1 MTPERWKRVEELYH
15 AAQVRAAGERS
26 AFLDRECSDDP
37 GLREEVASLL
47 DERVSDDGFLGR
59 PAAAMSEQSVPG
71 TVPSLMTGLRL
82 GAYELQSLLGAGGMG
97 EVYRSHDTKLGRDVA
112 IKILPTA
119 FTRDPDRL
127 ARFAREARMLAALSH
142 PNICAIYGLEEAG
155 GVQFLVLELVEGV
168 TLAELVRRRGEGSG
182 LPPAEALTIARQ
194 IVDALEVAHDKGIVH
209 RDLKPANIKIT
220 DTGVVK
226 VLDFGLAKS
235 VGADDGSSGHTR
247 TPGVTDVVGGVVV
260 GTPAYMSPEQARG
273 LPVDKRSDIWAFGCL
288 LYEMLTGGL
297 AFAGDTVSDTIA
309 KVLEREPDWRSL
321 PESTPVPIRRLLLRC
336 LTKDPKQRLRD
347 IGDARIEIDAIG
359 EALPGVPAAPA
370 PSTRGAVSRVAR
382 WLPWLAVAALATALV
397 ALLARRNPPLPE
409 NPLANARV
417 SLFTPWDGT
426 EGLAE
431 ISPDGKFVIFV
442 ADHDGRFDLWRSQVG
457 TGVFTNLTQN
467 MSPQRAPAHLH
478 RPFGF
483 SGDGADIWF
492 AEGGDPLG
500 LKVLMPVTGG
510 TARPFLNPPENAPA
524 WSPDGNQLAY
534 MSIPAEL
541 ESGDPLIVAD
551 GSGANPRETVP
562 PAKKVHIHNPV
573 WSLDGQWIYFARGQ
587 DPFGA
592 MDVWRVRPGGG
603 SLEQLTHQSA
613 AVNFIAPL
621 DARTLLYVARA
632 ADWSGPWLW
641 SVDVETK
648 ATRRVSVGLAQ
659 YTSVSASRDGRRVVA
674 TVSNPVASL
683 WKVPVLGRVAVEAD
697 VQPYPLPVPTNR
709 ALGPRFW
716 RTALFYL
723 SGRGTGEGLWRL
735 QDGQASEVRRDV
747 DGALT
752 EPAAVSRD
760 GSRVAVIVR
769 ERGERH
775 LSVMSVDGTSTR
787 TLAPSISM
795 TGAPGQGT
803 ADWSPDGQWIVAS
816 GSDATGLGVFK
827 IPIQG
832 GTPIRLVSGQAY
844 NPVWSPDGQLI
855 VYAEGLGARVALRG
869 VRPDGT
875 PVELSQPSVRP
886 GAYRFLPDGTGLVY
900 LSFQNSLDFAL
911 LDLKTMKS
919 RPLTSLEDRGAL
931 TTFDVTPDG
940 QFIVFDRSRENSN
953 VVLFELPAK

>member
-1 MTPERWKRVEELYH
+1 
-15 AAQVRAAGERS
+15 
-26 AFLDRECSDDP
+26 
-37 GLREEVASLL
+37 
-47 DERVSDDGFLGR
+47 
-59 PAAAMSEQSVPG
+59 
-71 TVPSLMTGLRL
+71 
-82 GAYELQSLLGAGGMG
+82 
-97 EVYRSHDTKLGRDVA
+97 
-112 IKILPTA
+112 
-119 FTRDPDRL
+119 
-127 ARFAREARMLAALSH
+127 
-142 PNICAIYGLEEAG
+142 
-155 GVQFLVLELVEGV
+155 
-168 TLAELVRRRGEGSG
+168 
-182 LPPAEALTIARQ
+182 
-194 IVDALEVAHDKGIVH
+194 
-209 RDLKPANIKIT
+209 
-220 DTGVVK
+220 
-226 VLDFGLAKS
+226 
-235 VGADDGSSGHTR
+235 
-247 TPGVTDVVGGVVV
+247 
-260 GTPAYMSPEQARG
+260 MSPEQARG

-288 LYEMLTGGL
+288 LYEMLTGSL

-309 KVLEREPDWRSL
+309 KVLEREPNWRSL
-321 PESTPVPIRRLLLRC
+321 PETTPAPIRRLLLRC

-347 IGDARIEIDAIG
+347 IGDARIEIDAIS
-359 EALPGVPAAPA
+359 EAVPGAPDGTA
-370 PSTRGAVSRVAR
+370 PTSPRARLRISR
-382 WLPWLAVAALATALV
+382 WLPWVAVGALAAALV
-397 ALLARRNPPLPE
+397 ALQARRNPPLPE

-457 TGVFTNLTQN
+457 TGVFVNLTQN
-467 MSPQRAPAHLH
+467 MPPQRAPAHLH

-562 PAKKVHIHNPV
+562 PEKKVHIHNPV

-592 MDVWRVRPGGG
+592 MDVWRVHPRGG

-613 AVNFIAPL
+613 AVNFITPL

-641 SVDVETK
+641 SLDVETK

-723 SGRGTGEGLWRL
+723 SGRGTGEGLWKL

-795 TGAPGQGT
+795 AGAPGQGT

-875 PVELSQPSVRP
+875 PVELSQPTVRP

-919 RPLTSLEDRGAL
+919 RPLTSLVDRGAL

-953 VVLFELPAK
+953 IVLFELPAK